1 MTSTGEGLGGDDRV
15 APIELTAGDRQH
27 LLTDPR
33 RRLLDRPGTA
43 TSVPHV
49 EWASRWTRRPRA
61 DDGAAAG

>member
-1 MTSTGEGLGGDDRV
+1 MTSTGEGLGGDGRV

-49 EWASRWTRRPRA
+49 EWASP
-61 DDGAAAG
+61 